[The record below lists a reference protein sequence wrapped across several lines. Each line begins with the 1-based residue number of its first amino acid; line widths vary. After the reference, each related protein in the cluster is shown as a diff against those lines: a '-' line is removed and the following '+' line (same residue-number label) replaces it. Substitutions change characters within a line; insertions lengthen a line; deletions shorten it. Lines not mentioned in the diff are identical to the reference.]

1 MCSSWNEV
9 FGKGRRTLA
18 VALDTEGAFDRV
30 WHKALLVKLR
40 SLGVEGQPLALLQ
53 EYLLDRYLSAILNG

>member
-1 MCSSWNEV
+1 MSSSWNEG
-9 FGKGRRTLA
+9 FDKGRRTLA
-18 VALDTEGAFDRV
+18 VALDIEGAFDRV

-53 EYLLDRYLSAILNG
+53 DYLFDGYLSARLNG